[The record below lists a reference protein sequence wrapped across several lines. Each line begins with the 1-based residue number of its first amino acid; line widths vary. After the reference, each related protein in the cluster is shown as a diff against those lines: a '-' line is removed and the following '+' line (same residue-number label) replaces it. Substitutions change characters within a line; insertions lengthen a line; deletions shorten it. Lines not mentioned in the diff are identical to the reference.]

1 MDQCV
6 ISLLAKTDPAALTVI
21 NKAEKEAAVN
31 EIRYRK
37 NRHLTL
43 TVGSK
48 NVITEHFTGE
58 QIIKSLFDELCKGSV
73 YAHMDSIKNGYIMLQ
88 GGTRVGV
95 CGHAVTENGQI
106 KNVYDIESINIR
118 ISHAIYGICD
128 RIYDKICE
136 GGFYKSILIYSPP
149 GAGKTTMIRDIAYK
163 LASVGNRRIVIID
176 SRCEIADAKLKAC
189 ENVDIMYAYPKAE
202 AIEIATRTLDP
213 QYIICDEIGSYDE
226 CESLMS
232 VQSAGVPVIATA
244 HASSVLEL
252 LRRKNI
258 KLLHDNCF
266 FDLYVGLKRNDSKLS
281 MSFCRY
287 DEVPSI

>member
-1 MDQCV
+1 MDQSV
-6 ISLLAKTDPAALTVI
+6 ISLIAKADPAALTVI

-43 TVGSK
+43 TVGTE
-48 NVITEHFTGE
+48 NVITEHFTAE
-58 QIIKSLFDELCKGSV
+58 PIIKSLFEELCKGSV

-118 ISHAIYGICD
+118 ISHPIYGICD
-128 RIYDKICE
+128 RIYDKIRD
-136 GGFYKSILIYSPP
+136 GGFYKNILIYSSP
-149 GAGKTTMIRDIAYK
+149 GAGKTTMIRDIAYM
-163 LASVGNRRIVIID
+163 LASNGNRRTVIID
-176 SRCEIADAKLKAC
+176 SRCEIADVRLRSC
-189 ENVDIMYAYPKAE
+189 ENVDIMYSYPKAE

-226 CESLMS
+226 CESLLS

-258 KLLHDNCF
+258 KLLHDHFF
-266 FDLYVGLKRNDSKLS
+266 FDLYVGLRRSDNKLS
-281 MSFCRY
+281 ISFCRY